1 MINRLNIIECLNIV
15 DYNYEHDVY
24 LNIVE
29 Y

>member
-1 MINRLNIIECLNIV
+1 MINRLNIIECLNIA
-15 DYNYEHDVY
+15 DYDYEHNAC

>member
-1 MINRLNIIECLNIV
+1 MINRLNIIKCLNIV
-15 DYNYEHDVY
+15 NYNYAHDVC

>member
-1 MINRLNIIECLNIV
+1 MINRLNIIECLNIA
-15 DYNYEHDVY
+15 DYDYEHNVC

>member
-1 MINRLNIIECLNIV
+1 MINRLKITECLNIV
-15 DYNYEHDVY
+15 NYNYEHNAC

>member
-1 MINRLNIIECLNIV
+1 MINRLNIIKCLNIV
-15 DYNYEHDVY
+15 NYDYEHNVC

>member
-1 MINRLNIIECLNIV
+1 MINRLNIIKCLNIV
-15 DYNYEHDVY
+15 NYDYEHDVC